1 MEKRDNDVENV
12 VDHATASQAGVANA
26 ANRAMRD
33 TAQKYLDA
41 AGVKLNLANIEAR
54 VRERALLSVGIA
66 AGVGF
71 VLGGGLATRPGV
83 ILLGLFARTAARQ
96 SAAAIG
102 RPVMQNAFS
111 AAA

>member
-1 MEKRDNDVENV
+1 MEKRDNEIGNV
-12 VDHATASQAGVANA
+12 VDDATASQAGVANTT
-26 ANRAMRD
+26 NRAVRD

-41 AGVKLNLANIEAR
+41 AGVKLNLADIEAR

-83 ILLGLFARTAARQ
+83 ILLGLFGRIAVRQAATNV
-96 SAAAIG
+96 G
-102 RPVMQNAFS
+102 R
-111 AAA
+111 